1 MESSLN
7 RVLFE
12 IKEVPENKP
21 NVSYI
26 LNNNI
31 IYGIQPYTFYTKF
44 KEEVTNKS
52 TNKQS
57 QRYINNKSIVTTH
70 KKSKNKDLQK
80 IQTNFSF
87 FNKNSDFKKGKL
99 LYCYRDNYNCNN
111 TINNNGILST
121 LIDASINNLHTTN
134 ECIHTE
140 FNHKEYTSNKSE
152 SNMLNISTKFNE
164 QYKTNRITPFIAQET
179 NENNSNSFLKT
190 IKSKKLVN
198 NNKVKN
204 SSFENNRNNKK
215 DNFYRI
221 LYLRKGKNMTKIFN
235 KKNNKP
241 SFINNKKTESKKKD
255 IFNKKLNNKINV
267 KKIINNKKNKKN
279 KIFNAKQIQSK
290 ENIKNNKSNII
301 TNNDLKQT
309 CNHKRNISMNDY
321 LLSKK
326 YLTAQ
331 NKFKDNY
338 FATIIQKFFKGFI
351 FRKKLNFKNKN
362 KNKLNKIQNNSINNN
377 FKKNKSTNK
386 NTQNKH
392 VRNKSLYVKK
402 KISDKNCNY
411 NTKIKH
417 DFSSSKFIKKKNV
430 IEELK
435 IDFKCPNKI
444 KEIKIDID
452 GQNLEKITNQ
462 TQMNFSFTEREINKY
477 YQKYNLQDVSHLW
490 SDIMNK
496 NIILHQIKINRLK
509 NKKRLLD
516 SNLINNDKTNEKIKS
531 VNINK

>member
-1 MESSLN
+1 MLSSSN

-26 LNNNI
+26 LNKNVI
-31 IYGIQPYTFYTKF
+31 SEIQPFTFYKKF

-52 TNKQS
+52 TNKLS
-57 QRYINNKSIVTTH
+57 QRYTNSNSIITTQ
-70 KKSKNKDLQK
+70 KKNKNKDIK
-80 IQTNFSF
+80 RFQTNFSS
-87 FNKNSDFKKGKL
+87 FNKNSNFKKGKL
-99 LYCYRDNYNCNN
+99 LYNYNDNNNYNN

-121 LIDASINNLHTTN
+121 LIDDSINTLQKTN

-140 FNHKEYTSNKSE
+140 FNHKEYTSNKSD
-152 SNMLNISTKFNE
+152 SNMLNISVKFNE
-164 QYKTNRITPFIAQET
+164 KYKTNRITPFVTLET
-179 NENNSNSFLKT
+179 HENNSNSFLKT
-190 IKSKKLVN
+190 IKSKKLIN
-198 NNKVKN
+198 NNKEKN
-204 SSFENNRNNKK
+204 SSCENNGINNK

-221 LYLRKGKNMTKIFN
+221 LYLRKGKNMTKVFN
-235 KKNNKP
+235 KKNNKL
-241 SFINNKKTESKKKD
+241 SFANYKRNESIKKD
-255 IFNKKLNNKINV
+255 IFNRKINNKINV
-267 KKIINNKKNKKN
+267 KKIIINRKNNKN
-279 KIFNAKQIQSK
+279 KIFNKKQIQSK
-290 ENIKNNKSNII
+290 ENIKNNKSKVINK
-301 TNNDLKQT
+301 NDLKQE
-309 CNHKRNISMNDY
+309 CNHKRNMSMNDY

-338 FATIIQKFFKGFI
+338 FATIIQKIYKGFI
-351 FRKKLNFKNKN
+351 FRKNLNFKNKN
-362 KNKLNKIQNNSINNN
+362 KLNKSQNNPINSYA
-377 FKKNKSTNK
+377 KKNKSTNK
-386 NTQNKH
+386 NIQHKH

-402 KISDKNCNY
+402 KISDKNINY
-411 NTKIKH
+411 NKKIKD
-417 DFSSSKFIKKKNV
+417 DFPSSKFIKKKNV

-444 KEIKIDID
+444 KEIKIDMD
-452 GQNLEKITNQ
+452 GQNLEKISNQ
-462 TQMNFSFTEREINKY
+462 TQMNFSFTERKINKF

-516 SNLINNDKTNEKIKS
+516 SNHINNDKSNDEIRS
-531 VNINK
+531 VNTNK